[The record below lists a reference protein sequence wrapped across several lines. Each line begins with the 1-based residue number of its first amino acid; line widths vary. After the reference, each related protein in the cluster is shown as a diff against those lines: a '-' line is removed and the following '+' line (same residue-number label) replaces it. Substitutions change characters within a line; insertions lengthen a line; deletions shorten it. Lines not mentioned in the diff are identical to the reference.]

1 MTGSRN
7 SESQTGIRTWKPAIL
22 YALPIAA
29 LVLGLFVYWF
39 AFADRYFIFLY
50 YHDMG
55 PLVPDT
61 SPFSRVTASRYWM
74 AGLVASGAVM
84 VIYTL
89 LNWLL
94 GRMVKTYQTPVWW
107 QVWIGCAVPL
117 VIGIPAITMTA
128 NHPTLPLWN
137 AIQTTLATL
146 IGLALALMP
155 GQPAA
160 ERPKDLIW
168 LAFDGFGL
176 MLVLSGLRGLE
187 YFPRWV
193 AAGSQRWVRMT
204 IILLAAGVVWLLI
217 VTGLHVFRQRSV
229 KTVEIFLAGCC
240 MTYLFMPLMHYLMF
254 TDGYY
259 YITNSDNFFAQNLLF
274 QVAIWL
280 IVGGLTWGL
289 ARLQQAIQSRR
300 YIQPT

>member
-1 MTGSRN
+1 MPGN
-7 SESQTGIRTWKPAIL
+7 GISETQTGTRSWQPALI

-39 AFADRYFIFLY
+39 AIADRYIVFLY

-89 LNWLL
+89 LNWLP
-94 GRMVKTYQTPVWW
+94 GRIVKTYQTPVWW
-107 QVWIGCAVPL
+107 QVWIGCAAPL

-137 AIQTTLATL
+137 AVQTTLAAL
-146 IGLALALMP
+146 IGLALALLP
-155 GQPAA
+155 GQTAA

-187 YFPRWV
+187 YFPRWM
-193 AAGSQRWVRMT
+193 AQGGQRWVQMT
-204 IILLAAGVVWLLI
+204 IIFLAVGIVWLLI
-217 VTGLHVFRQRSV
+217 VTGLHAFRHRAA
-229 KTVEIFLAGCC
+229 KAVEIFLAGCC
-240 MTYLFMPLMHYLMF
+240 ITYLFMPLLHYLMF

-259 YITNSDNFFAQNLLF
+259 YITDSDNFFTRNLF
-274 QVAIWL
+274 SQIAIWL
-280 IVGGLTWGL
+280 IVGGVAWGL
-289 ARLQQAIQSRR
+289 ARLRQAIQSRR
-300 YIQPT
+300 RTQPT